1 MSVFDASQLMFN
13 NPSFYNGV
21 ATQSLNINGNGY
33 LSIQHDTAPTLATKG
48 TVAFWIKLHNNDD
61 RNYVINTTGGSSNNT
76 TMDIRFGG
84 SNTNDGMHIGQY
96 GRTPYTASTT
106 GPKQRD
112 LSAWYHCLVSFD
124 STSSTASERQMKI
137 FINGVQVTAGT
148 FGAISQNDLFPF
160 TQQTHAIRIGRHISV
175 GYYLDA
181 YLADFYIIDGQALTP
196 DSFTE
201 IKKGICIPKAYEG
214 TYGNNGIRL
223 EFKGTG
229 TATSSGVVS
238 SPTNI
243 GDDSSGNNNHFA
255 VTTLS
260 AHDSNMPDSPENNYA
275 TWNRLFRGG
284 EQSSSIYANSTLS
297 EGNLQVSVPTNSYMG
312 STFRPTS
319 GKWYVEIRVKTIGS
333 ANGEIDWG
341 WIQATE
347 YSGSSGHSGQANK
360 WGAFYHAYST
370 DHIRLYDETTQL
382 GSNINLTISAGNILQ
397 LAWDIDNGK
406 GWIGINNTWYRTNA
420 TDGNPSAGTNETFT
434 FTADEAQN
442 LQVYIANG
450 TSTDVHTV
458 NFGQDSTFGGAVS
471 AGGNADANGEGDFA
485 YAPPTNFLACCS
497 ANLADTTLSPNQAE
511 QANDHFNTLLYTG
524 NSTNNR
530 AITGLGFQ
538 PDWVWIKKRNATM
551 SHFLVD
557 SSRGL
562 ASNGTGNG
570 NFRQL
575 ATNFVYHEEDTGNNS
590 SDGGMASFDA
600 DGFTLGKGSNDASA
614 DTAYQRNNAN
624 SSTYVAWNW
633 KANGGTKTTV
643 SIGDISSGVP
653 SIASEVQANTK
664 AGFSIVLYTGTGA
677 SSGTIAHGL
686 GAVPKQIWV
695 KNRDAAYNWKVYH
708 AKNTSAPETD
718 YLVLDTTDATAD
730 NVTHWNDTAPDANVF
745 TIGSSNGLIRN
756 NDKYV
761 AYCFTEIEGYSK
773 FGSYTGNGSTDGTF
787 VFTGFRPAFVLGKSS
802 SSSGDNWFIFDNK
815 RDVDNVVGADLN
827 PDSSAA
833 EATSTYMDFVS
844 NGFKLR
850 ATSGLVNDATSFIYM
865 AFAEAPFKFAN
876 AR

>member
-1 MSVFDASQLMFN
+1 MSIFDASQLMFN
-13 NPSFYNGV
+13 NPSFYDGV

-196 DSFTE
+196 DNFTE
-201 IKKGICIPKAYEG
+201 IKEGICIPKAYEG

-260 AHDSNMPDSPENNYA
+260 AHDSNMPDSPENNFP
-275 TWNRLFRGG
+275 TFFPIFKTHTGVISWIN
-284 EQSSSIYANSTLS
+284 NSVTFS
-297 EGNLQVSVPTNSYMG
+297 EGNLRVNLNTSNETQSG
-312 STFRPTS
+312 AFATFTVPTS
-319 GKWYVEIRVKTIGS
+319 GKWYWEILCIAEASTSISGTGVIEASTGTYIRSASNTSGRTYGAGDIINVAFDADNNRIFFGINGTFPADQTPTDSSDGTAATGSDYLPYVWGNHGGS
-333 ANGEIDWG
+333 AN
-341 WIQATE
+341 QFA
-347 YSGSSGHSGQANK
+347 A
-360 WGAFYHAYST
+360 
-370 DHIRLYDETTQL
+370 
-382 GSNINLTISAGNILQ
+382 
-397 LAWDIDNGK
+397 
-406 GWIGINNTWYRTNA
+406 
-420 TDGNPSAGTNETFT
+420 
-434 FTADEAQN
+434 
-442 LQVYIANG
+442 
-450 TSTDVHTV
+450 
-458 NFGQDSTFGGAVS
+458 NFGQDSSF
-471 AGGNADANGEGDFA
+471 AGQKSSGSDEASDASGIGDF
-485 YAPPTNFLACCS
+485 YDTPPSGFLALCS
-497 ANLADTTLSPNQAE
+497 ANLPNTTLSPNQSE
-511 QANDHFNTLLYTG
+511 QANDHFNTVLYTG
-524 NSTNNR
+524 D
-530 AITGLGFQ
+530 G
-538 PDWVWIKKRNATM
+538 NATQNVTGVGFM
-551 SHFLVD
+551 PDFTWLKEKSSSSGNVLAD
-557 SSRGL
+557 SSRGYEKFL
-562 ASNGTGNG
+562 TSHTYNAESTGILNNNATRTNDGFQTTNSGASNENG
-570 NFRQL
+570 Q
-575 ATNFVYHEEDTGNNS
+575 
-590 SDGGMASFDA
+590 
-600 DGFTLGKGSNDASA
+600 
-614 DTAYQRNNAN
+614 
-624 SSTYVAWNW
+624 TYVAWNW

-686 GAVPKQIWV
+686 GAVPKLIIV
-695 KNRDAAYNWKVYH
+695 KNRDEAYNWKVYH
-708 AKNTSAPETD
+708 GENTSAPETD

-745 TIGSSNGLIRN
+745 TIGSSNGLIKN
-756 NDKYV
+756 TNKYL
-761 AYCFTEIEGYSK
+761 AYCFAEIEGYSK
-773 FGSYTGNGSTDGTF
+773 FGSYAGNGAANGTF
-787 VFTGFRPAFVLGKSS
+787 IFTGFRPAFMIIKRRDAANYWL
-802 SSSGDNWFIFDNK
+802 ILDNK
-815 RDVDNVVGADLN
+815 RETFNQMNRGLYANLADQEN
-827 PDSSAA
+827 SFGNG
-833 EATSTYMDFVS
+833 TGIDFVS
-844 NGFKLR
+844 NGFKHR
-850 ATSGLVNDATSFIYM
+850 DNVASTNASGGSYIYI